1 MPSDRLLAFIEE
13 HEGFRSDAYPDPAL
27 GWSLP
32 TIGFGRV
39 EGVYRGEITNRAHE
53 QRWLLD
59 TLGYI
64 QDSIIEIIDDKVS
77 LNLNQLEA
85 LCSFCFNLGMAA
97 FQKST
102 LLVMLN
108 LGDFSSAANQFPRWV
123 FAGKPPRVLPG
134 LVRRREAER
143 LLFLSESTPVI

>member
-1 MPSDRLLAFIEE
+1 VPSPRLLALIEE
-13 HEGFRSDAYPDPAL
+13 FEGFRTEAYLDPV
-27 GWSLP
+27 GIW
-32 TIGFGRV
+32 TIGAGRI
-39 EGVYRGEITNRAHE
+39 EGVYQGEVTNRAHE
-53 QRWLLD
+53 MRWLID

-64 QDSIIEIIDDKVS
+64 QDSIIEIVDDKVS
-77 LNLNQLEA
+77 LNSNQLDA
-85 LCSFCFNLGMAA
+85 LSSFCFNLGMGA

-108 LGDFSSAANQFPRWV
+108 LGDFQSAANQFPRWI

-143 LLFLSESTPVI
+143 QLFLGGDLPVF